1 MKKHLL
7 IVGLIFTFPFSPATA
22 VTKCVA
28 LNSGTECSY
37 VYPGAYAVDWTL
49 NCTSNGTNI
58 TISGISQCS
67 STSGSI
73 DGQTTTSLTVN
84 NGTDDKY
91 CWCKLVSP
99 GVSPWVFHN
108 TITNADFCARNCA
121 RDCALDSRDNKSFRT
136 AMFGNLSD

>member
-7 IVGLIFTFPFSPATA
+7 IVGLMFTFPFSPATA

-67 STSGSI
+67 STSGQHRRPNHHVLDRQQRDRRQI
-73 DGQTTTSLTVN
+73 LLVQTGFTRCITL
-84 NGTDDKY
+84 
-91 CWCKLVSP
+91 
-99 GVSPWVFHN
+99 GVPQH
-108 TITNADFCARNCA
+108 
-121 RDCALDSRDNKSFRT
+121 DNKCGLLCPQLCT
-136 AMFGNLSD
+136 